1 IPCSPR
7 AAIRLMAQTTSC
19 WLPQME
25 LVVPKR
31 MSGLTGSSGLR
42 ETAAEMVDGAT
53 RLAAAVMPDNAS
65 AEETNSR
72 LFVLRSVIRKDMG
85 IPPYWFSRY
94 FAHISLRNGSPWQCL
109 PGAEFALLLDRR
121 AFGGPLR
128 HR

>member
-42 ETAAEMVDGAT
+42 ETAADIVDGAT
-53 RLAAAVMPDNAS
+53 KLAAAVMPDNAS
-65 AEETNSR
+65 AEDTNSR
-72 LFVLRSVIRKDMG
+72 LFVRRSVIFTDMVL
-85 IPPYWFSRY
+85 PPYWLREY
-94 FAHISLRNGSPWQCL
+94 FAHIQRRNGSPRC
-109 PGAEFALLLDRR
+109 R
-121 AFGGPLR
+121 
-128 HR
+128 